1 MRLVSRQE
9 IHSHQSIQKHLKF
22 HAEGDKMWIC
32 AESNCGKQFENK
44 QQLDSHSKC
53 HSPPTLRCR
62 VHKKCRALFKHSKE
76 RKRHEL
82 LPVDDIYLCDICFK
96 GYKTKSCLECH
107 KNSHK
112 ASATPQSTPEPTD
125 EPQSKKRKLSQNF
138 FDF

>member
-32 AESNCGKQFENK
+32 AKSNCGKQFENK

-76 RKRHEL
+76 CKRHEL
-82 LPVDDIYLCDICFK
+82 LPIDDIYLCDICFK

-125 EPQSKKRKLSQNF
+125 EPPSKKRKLSQN
-138 FDF
+138 